1 MLNLDSKKKYVI
13 ACSYGPDS
21 MALLDMAIK
30 DKLDV
35 VVAHVNYH
43 KRDISNFEE
52 ESLRKYCGDHNV
64 RIEVLDTTKLKCE
77 GNFQNWAR
85 NVRYQFFAEVLKNY
99 NADAV
104 LAAHQQD
111 DLIETY
117 LMQKQRGG
125 FVRYSGIAEKTTI
138 FGVPVIRPLLNYSK
152 IELEA
157 YDKDNNVPFSIDVSN
172 LTNDYTRNKIR
183 HEIVEKLSKDDR
195 QKILSELAS
204 KQNTVGSYSE
214 IIDLETFLDFS
225 DEQITF
231 FISDFVEE
239 NEKHIDISK
248 KFVSEIRNAFLSKK
262 TFVKIKLTN
271 NLCIQKDF
279 GFVELIDFRKQIS
292 YLYKLNQKDF
302 IEDELFTISFKDG
315 LDRNLA
321 EIDFPIT
328 IKPLSKKDI
337 FELSDYS
344 SEVRRLFI
352 DWKMPHFLRDCWPGI
367 YNKDGKLIYIPRY
380 REKFID
386 NHKTKFVIKFSKP
399 FQK

>member
-1 MLNLDSKKKYVI
+1 MLNLDSKKKYII

-52 ESLRKYCGDHNV
+52 ESLRKYCGNHNV
-64 RIEVLDTTKLKCE
+64 QIEVLDTIKLKCE

-85 NVRYQFFAEVLKNY
+85 KVRYQFFAEVLKNY
-99 NADAV
+99 SADAV
-104 LAAHQQD
+104 LVAHQQD

-138 FGVPVIRPLLNYSK
+138 FGVPVIRPLLNFSK
-152 IELEA
+152 AELET
-157 YDKDNNVPFSIDVSN
+157 YDKDCNVPFSIDISN
-172 LTNDYTRNKIR
+172 LSNDYTRNKIR

-195 QKILSELAS
+195 KKILSELAS

-248 KFVSEIRNAFLSKK
+248 KFVSEIRKAFSSKK

-279 GFVELIDFRKQIS
+279 GFVELIDSRKQIS

-302 IEDELFTISFKDG
+302 VEDELFAISFKDG

-321 EIDFPIT
+321 EADFPIT

>member
-1 MLNLDSKKKYVI
+1 MLNLDSKKKYII

-21 MALLDMAIK
+21 MALLEMAIK

-52 ESLRKYCGDHNV
+52 ESLRKYCVDHNV
-64 RIEVLDTTKLKCE
+64 QIEVLDTANLKCE

-85 NVRYQFFAEVLKNY
+85 KVRYQFFAEVLKKY
-99 NADAV
+99 SADAV
-104 LAAHQQD
+104 LVAHQQD

-125 FVRYSGIAEKTTI
+125 FVRYLGIAEKTTI
-138 FGVPVIRPLLNYSK
+138 FGVPVLRPLLNYSK

-157 YDKDNNVPFSIDVSN
+157 YDKANNVPFSIDVSN

-183 HEIVEKLSKDDR
+183 HEIVEKLSKDER
-195 QKILSELAS
+195 QKILSELVS
-204 KQNTVGSYSE
+204 KQNTVGSYSK
-214 IIDLETFLDFS
+214 IIDLEAFLDFS

-248 KFVSEIRNAFLSKK
+248 KFVSEIRSAFSSTK

-279 GFVELIDFRKQIS
+279 GFVELIDSRKQIS
-292 YLYKLNQKDF
+292 YLYKLNQKEF

-321 EIDFPIT
+321 EADFPIT

-337 FELSDYS
+337 FELSGYS

-367 YNKDGKLIYIPRY
+367 YNNDGKLIYIPRY

>member
-30 DKLDV
+30 DKLDI

-43 KRDISNFEE
+43 KRDVSNFEE
-52 ESLRKYCGDHNV
+52 ESLRKYCKERDV
-64 RIEVLDTTKLKCE
+64 QIEVLDTNGLKRE

-85 NVRYQFFAEVLKNY
+85 KVRYEFFAKVLKNY
-99 NADAV
+99 SADAV
-104 LAAHQQD
+104 LVAHQQN

-138 FGVPVIRPLLNYSK
+138 FDVPVVRPLLNYSK
-152 IELEA
+152 TDLEA
-157 YDKDNNVPFSIDVSN
+157 YDENNNVPYSIDVSN

-183 HEIVEKLSKDDR
+183 HEVVEKLSKEER
-195 QKILSELAS
+195 QKILFELAS

-214 IIDLETFLDFS
+214 IIDLEAFLRFT

-248 KFVSEIRNAFLSKK
+248 KFVSEIRTAFSSKK

-271 NLCIQKDF
+271 NLYIQKDF
-279 GFVELIDFRKQIS
+279 NFVELIDSRKQINYS
-292 YLYKLNQKDF
+292 YMLNQNDF
-302 IEDELFTISFKDG
+302 VDDELFLISFKDG
-315 LDRNLA
+315 FDRNLS
-321 EIDFPIT
+321 ESDFPIG
-328 IKPLSKKDI
+328 IKPLSKKDVI
-337 FELSDYS
+337 ELSDYHV
-344 SEVRRLFI
+344 EVRRLFI
-352 DWKMPHFLRDCWPGI
+352 DWKMPHFLRECWPGI

-380 REKFID
+380 REKFVD

>member
-30 DKLDV
+30 DKLDI

-43 KRDISNFEE
+43 KRDVSNFEE
-52 ESLRKYCGDHNV
+52 ESLRKYCKDRGV
-64 RIEVLDTTKLKCE
+64 QIEILDTVSLKCD

-85 NVRYQFFAEVLKNY
+85 KVRYEFFAKVLKKY
-99 NADAV
+99 KADAV
-104 LAAHQQD
+104 LVAHQQD

-138 FGVPVIRPLLNYSK
+138 FDVPIIRPLLNYSK
-152 IELEA
+152 ADLEV
-157 YDKDNNVPFSIDVSN
+157 YDENNNVPNSIDVSN

-183 HEIVEKLSKDDR
+183 HEVVEKLSKEER

-204 KQNTVGSYSE
+204 KQNAVGSYSE
-214 IIDLETFLDFS
+214 IIDLETFLRFS

-248 KFVSEIRNAFLSKK
+248 KFVSEIKTAFSSKK

-271 NLCIQKDF
+271 HLYIQKDF
-279 GFVELIDFRKQIS
+279 NFVELIDSGKQIN
-292 YLYKLNQKDF
+292 YYYKLNQNDF
-302 IEDELFTISFKDG
+302 VDDELFLIFFKDG
-315 LDRNLA
+315 LDRNLSVS
-321 EIDFPIT
+321 DFPIT
-328 IKPLSKKDI
+328 IKPLSKKDVI
-337 FELSDYS
+337 ELSDYYA
-344 SEVRRLFI
+344 EVRRLFI
-352 DWKMPHFLRDCWPGI
+352 DWKMPHFLRECWPGI

-380 REKFID
+380 REKFVD

>member
-1 MLNLDSKKKYVI
+1 MLNLDSKKKYII

-43 KRDISNFEE
+43 KRDISNSEE

-64 RIEVLDTTKLKCE
+64 QIEVLDTANLKCE

-85 NVRYQFFAEVLKNY
+85 KVRYQFFAEVLKNY
-99 NADAV
+99 SADAV
-104 LAAHQQD
+104 LVAHQQD

-125 FVRYSGIAEKTTI
+125 FVRYLGIAGKTTI

-152 IELEA
+152 TVLEA
-157 YDKDNNVPFSIDVSN
+157 YDKANNVPFSIDVSN

-183 HEIVEKLSKDDR
+183 HEIVEKLSKDER
-195 QKILSELAS
+195 QKILSELVN
-204 KQNTVGSYSE
+204 KQNKVGSYSE
-214 IIDLETFLDFS
+214 IIDLEVFLDFS

-239 NEKHIDISK
+239 NDKHIDISK
-248 KFVSEIRNAFLSKK
+248 KFVSEIRNAFSSTK

-279 GFVELIDFRKQIS
+279 GFVELIDSRKQIS
-292 YLYKLNQKDF
+292 YLYKLNQKEF

-315 LDRNLA
+315 LDRNLTEA
-321 EIDFPIT
+321 DFPIT

-344 SEVRRLFI
+344 CEVRRLFI

>member
-30 DKLDV
+30 DKLDI

-43 KRDISNFEE
+43 KRDVSNFEE
-52 ESLRKYCGDHNV
+52 ESLRKYCKDRGV
-64 RIEVLDTTKLKCE
+64 QIEVLDTTGLKCD

-85 NVRYQFFAEVLKNY
+85 KVRYEFFAKVLKKY

-104 LAAHQQD
+104 LVAHQQD

-117 LMQKQRGG
+117 LMQKQRSG

-138 FGVPVIRPLLNYSK
+138 FDVPVVRPLLNYSK
-152 IELEA
+152 ADLEA
-157 YDKDNNVPFSIDVSN
+157 YDGNNNVPYSIDVSN

-183 HEIVEKLSKDDR
+183 HEVVEKLSKEER

-204 KQNTVGSYSE
+204 KQNMVGSYSE
-214 IIDLETFLDFS
+214 IIDLENFLRFS

-248 KFVSEIRNAFLSKK
+248 KFVSEIKTAFSSKK

-271 NLCIQKDF
+271 NLYIQKDF
-279 GFVELIDFRKQIS
+279 NFVELIDSRKQINYS
-292 YLYKLNQKDF
+292 YKLNQNDF
-302 IEDELFTISFKDG
+302 VDDELFLISFKDG
-315 LDRNLA
+315 LDRNLS
-321 EIDFPIT
+321 ESDFPIT
-328 IKPLSKKDI
+328 VKPLSKKDVI
-337 FELSDYS
+337 ELSDYHA
-344 SEVRRLFI
+344 EVRRLFI
-352 DWKMPHFLRDCWPGI
+352 DWKMTHFLRECWPGV

-380 REKFID
+380 REKFVD